1 MRGVNETKELKMN
14 ITFQKEEFTEKLA
27 PAMGSVSSKNTITSI
42 EGVLID
48 ADKESGMIKISA
60 YDMKKGVVAYIKAE
74 RILEGGSYI
83 INAQRLMQIL
93 RLLPDDIINI
103 TVDERFNTV
112 ISCGTS
118 NFSLFA
124 LKGSDF
130 PKLPEL
136 KCENGFI
143 ADSFILKKMINKV
156 IHSIAEQDTRPMLC
170 GAFFKIKKNKLDI
183 VSCDS
188 YTLSKCEIE
197 SEISDV
203 SNKDDMEFSFIVPG
217 HALNELVKILSD
229 KGGNISVMLT
239 RKHAIFN
246 FEDLTF
252 FTRLIDEEYIDYN
265 RIIPKSNDIYVTLKR
280 ERLLAGLERANLI
293 AEEKSS
299 RSYVKLIVEG
309 DRLSLASKSANGE
322 VYDEM
327 SCAHEGDGIKIA
339 FNCRY
344 LINSIRAADS
354 DEIILTFKSPTQSVT
369 ISPREKK
376 EDEDFFYMVQP
387 VRMNE

>member
-1 MRGVNETKELKMN
+1 MEMISVNHVMN
-14 ITFQKEEFTEKLA
+14 TCI
-27 PAMGSVSSKNTITSI
+27 
-42 EGVLID
+42 
-48 ADKESGMIKISA
+48 
-60 YDMKKGVVAYIKAE
+60 
-74 RILEGGSYI
+74 
-83 INAQRLMQIL
+83 
-93 RLLPDDIINI
+93 
-103 TVDERFNTV
+103 
-112 ISCGTS
+112 
-118 NFSLFA
+118 
-124 LKGSDF
+124 
-130 PKLPEL
+130 
-136 KCENGFI
+136 
-143 ADSFILKKMINKV
+143 
-156 IHSIAEQDTRPMLC
+156 
-170 GAFFKIKKNKLDI
+170 KIKKNKLEI
-183 VSCDS
+183 RSCDS

-203 SNKDDMEFSFIVPG
+203 SNKEDMDFSFIVPG

-265 RIIPKSNDIYVTLKR
+265 RIIPKSNDIYVTLNR

-299 RSYVKLIVEG
+299 RSYVKLIVEN
-309 DRLSLASKSANGE
+309 DILSLASKSASGE

-327 SCAHEGDGIKIA
+327 PCAHEGDGIKIA

-354 DEIILTFKSPTQSVT
+354 DEIVLTFKSPTQSVT
-369 ISPREKK
+369 VSPREKK

>member
-1 MRGVNETKELKMN
+1 MN
-14 ITFQKEEFTEKLA
+14 ITFHKEEFIEKLS

-42 EGVLID
+42 EGVLIE
-48 ADKESGMIKISA
+48 ADKETSLIKISS
-60 YDMKKGVVAYIKAE
+60 YDMKKGVIGYLKAE
-74 RILEGGSYI
+74 RVLEGGSYI

-93 RLLPDDIINI
+93 RLLPDDDIINI
-103 TVDERFNTV
+103 TVDGGYNTV
-112 ISCGTS
+112 ISSGKS

-124 LKGSDF
+124 IKGSDF

-136 KCENGFI
+136 KGENGFI
-143 ADSFILKKMINKV
+143 ADSYILKKMIGKV
-156 IHSIAEQDTRPMLC
+156 LHSVAEQDTRPMLC
-170 GAFFKIKKNKLDI
+170 GAFFKIKKNKLEI
-183 VSCDS
+183 ISCDS
-188 YTLSKCEIE
+188 YTLSKCDIV
-197 SEISDV
+197 SEITDV
-203 SNKDDMEFSFIVPG
+203 SDNSEMDFSFIVPG

-229 KGGNISVMLT
+229 KGGNIKVMLT

-246 FEDLTF
+246 FEDLVF

-265 RIIPKSNDIYVTLKR
+265 RIIPKNNDIKVTLDR
-280 ERLLAGLERANLI
+280 GRFLVGLERANLI

-299 RSYVKLIVEG
+299 RSYVKIIVDGENI
-309 DRLSLASKSANGE
+309 SLASKSASGE

-327 SCAHEGDGIKIA
+327 SCAHEGENIKIA

-354 DEIILTFKSPTQSVT
+354 DVIDMTFKSPTQSVT
-369 ISPREKK
+369 IAPHEKK
-376 EDEDFFYMVQP
+376 ADEDFFYMVQP